1 MSGDG
6 RLGEGAAR
14 GDADVRPSRELAR
27 QLHALPAAQYAFA
40 VFGRRNVRRVWRA
53 RHAMRSIAWLAEH
66 NAGGGR
72 VCLRPATTACVLVED
87 ADADALEA
95 LAGDGLAP
103 AVVVDNGAGALQA
116 WFRLGC
122 APEPKVATRVA
133 KVLAARCGA
142 DAATAVFDRFG
153 LAAGFVLPGA
163 AGGDG
168 PQALVRVVEARGR
181 VAVRGEEL
189 VAEAEE
195 VLRRRAE
202 SRAPASNGPGA
213 DERQAPRP
221 RHHPRA
227 FLGRELARLARR
239 YGADTDRARVL
250 AAVARRMAV
259 AGYERAEVVETLAAS
274 RSVRRLRPSHEAKYA
289 ERVAAYAFGALRRWP
304 R

>member
-1 MSGDG
+1 MSGAG

-53 RHAMRSIAWLAEH
+53 RHAMRSVAWLAER
-66 NAGGGR
+66 NALGGR
-72 VCLRPATTACVLVED
+72 VCLRPATTTCVLVED

-122 APEPKVATRVA
+122 APEPKVANRVA
-133 KVLAARCGA
+133 KVLAARCGGEP
-142 DAATAVFDRFG
+142 ATAAFDRLG
-153 LAAGFVLPGA
+153 LAAGFMLPA

-168 PQALVRVVEARGR
+168 ASARVRVVEARGR
-181 VAVRGEEL
+181 VAVRGDEL
-189 VAEAEE
+189 VAEAETE
-195 VLRRRAE
+195 LRRHAA
-202 SRAPASNGPGA
+202 SRAPGP
-213 DERQAPRP
+213 DEDAPPRP
-221 RHHPRA
+221 RDHPRA
-227 FLGRELARLARR
+227 FLARELARLARR
-239 YGADTDRARVL
+239 YGAGTERARAL
-250 AAVARRMAV
+250 AAVVRRMAV
-259 AGYERAEVVETLAAS
+259 AGYERGEVVETLAAS
-274 RSVRRLRPSHEAKYA
+274 RAVRRLKAGHEAEYA
-289 ERVAAYAFGALRRWP
+289 ERVAAYAFGAARRRP

>member
-1 MSGDG
+1 MSGAG
-6 RLGEGAAR
+6 
-14 GDADVRPSRELAR
+14 PSRELAR
-27 QLHALPAAQYAFA
+27 QLNALPAAQYAFA

-53 RHAMRSIAWLAEH
+53 RHAMRSIAWLAER

-87 ADADALEA
+87 AHADALEA

-103 AVVVDNGAGALQA
+103 AVVVESGAGALQA

-122 APEPKVATRVA
+122 APAPKVATRVA
-133 KVLAARCGA
+133 KMLAARCGA
-142 DAATAVFDRFG
+142 DAATAAFDRLG

-168 PQALVRVVEARGR
+168 ARALVRVVEARGR

-189 VAEAEE
+189 VAEAER
-195 VLRRRAE
+195 RRRAGAC
-202 SRAPASNGPGA
+202 APGP
-213 DERQAPRP
+213 DEDAPPRP
-221 RHHPRA
+221 RDPPRA

-239 YGADTDRARVL
+239 YGPATDRARAL
-250 AAVARRMAV
+250 SAAVRRMAV
-259 AGYERAEVVETLAAS
+259 AGYERGEVVETLAAS
-274 RSVRRLRPSHEAKYA
+274 RAVRRLRAGGEAEYA
-289 ERVAAYAFGALRRWP
+289 ERVAAYAFAELRRRP

>member
-1 MSGDG
+1 MSDRHGS
-6 RLGEGAAR
+6 
-14 GDADVRPSRELAR
+14 VTRELAR

-40 VFGRRNVRRVWRA
+40 VFRPRNLRRVWRA
-53 RHAMRSIAWLAEH
+53 RHAMRSIDWLAER
-66 NAGGGR
+66 NAGGAR

-116 WFRLGC
+116 WFRLGV

-133 KVLAARCGA
+133 KMLAARSGA
-142 DAATAVFDRFG
+142 NRASAAFDRLG

-163 AGGDG
+163 A
-168 PQALVRVVEARGR
+168 ARVRVVEARGR

-189 VAEAEE
+189 VAEAKEA
-195 VLRRRAE
+195 LRRRAGACALTVG
-202 SRAPASNGPGA
+202 APGP
-213 DERQAPRP
+213 DEDAPPRP
-221 RHHPRA
+221 RDHPRA

-239 YGADTDRARVL
+239 YGPGTDRARAI
-250 AAVARRMAV
+250 AAAARRMAV

-274 RSVRRLRPSHEAKYA
+274 RSVRRLKAGHEAEYA
-289 ERVAAYAFGALRRWP
+289 ERVAAYAFGAARRRP

>member
-1 MSGDG
+1 MSGAG
-6 RLGEGAAR
+6 
-14 GDADVRPSRELAR
+14 PSRELAR

-40 VFGRRNVRRVWRA
+40 VFRPRNVRRVWRA
-53 RHAMRSIAWLAEH
+53 RHAMRSIDWLAER

-116 WFRLGC
+116 WFRLGV

-133 KVLAARCGA
+133 KMLAARSGA
-142 DAATAVFDRFG
+142 NPATAAFDRFG

-168 PQALVRVVEARGR
+168 ARALVRVVEARGR
-181 VAVRGEEL
+181 VAVRGEAL

-195 VLRRRAE
+195 VLRRRAGAC
-202 SRAPASNGPGA
+202 APGP
-213 DERQAPRP
+213 DEDAPRRP
-221 RHHPRA
+221 RDPPRA
-227 FLGRELARLARR
+227 FLARELARLARR
-239 YGADTDRARVL
+239 YGPATDRARAL
-250 AAVARRMAV
+250 SAAVRRMAV

-274 RSVRRLRPSHEAKYA
+274 RTVRRLKAGHEAEYA
-289 ERVAAYAFGALRRWP
+289 ERVAAYAFGAARRRP